1 MVRWNEEKN
10 RQLQE
15 RRGVSFDRIAELY
28 EREEFEAV
36 VKHEIRPNQQILIMH
51 IDGYTWAVPVVI
63 EADGQIV
70 FKDRLS
76 ESEASRTQEAIRLTS
91 LRVKPGKY

>member
-1 MVRWNEEKN
+1 MVRWNEEEN

-36 VKHEIRPNQQILIMH
+36 VKHETRPNQQIPVMH
-51 IDGYTWAVPVVI
+51 IDGYTWAVPFVI
-63 EADGQIV
+63 EADGQTI
-70 FKDRLS
+70 FLKT
-76 ESEASRTQEAIRLTS
+76 AYPSRKLHERYGG
-91 LRVKPGKY
+91 VK

>member
-36 VKHEIRPNQQILIMH
+36 VKHETRPNQQILVMH
-51 IDGYTWAVPVVI
+51 IDGYTWAVPFVI
-63 EADGQIV
+63 EADGQTI
-70 FKDRLS
+70 FLKT
-76 ESEASRTQEAIRLTS
+76 AYPSRKLHERYGGA
-91 LRVKPGKY
+91 K